1 MISRKELKWPS
12 RFNSRLCGI
21 SCYYTYT
28 YICRYAII
36 YFSGLFEPEVLI
48 THTGTARVP
57 WQVLEVPNEA
67 GFEEEVKVERM
78 ILKKN

>member
-1 MISRKELKWPS
+1 MGFRATIH
-12 RFNSRLCGI
+12 I
-21 SCYYTYT
+21 H
-28 YICRYAII
+28 I
-36 YFSGLFEPEVLI
+36 YDMQLFIFSGLFEPEVLI

-78 ILKKN
+78 ILKKYTLEN